1 MPNITFIL
9 QSEPQYERKLPDFAG
24 ENCCERNGV
33 PEKCIWI
40 CMGGC
45 KETSGGLF
53 PNSVCHKYEKI
64 AGGCCEDPRNVDQS
78 GIIKIKILLFLMI
91 LL

>member
-1 MPNITFIL
+1 
-9 QSEPQYERKLPDFAG
+9 
-24 ENCCERNGV
+24 
-33 PEKCIWI
+33 
-40 CMGGC
+40 MGGC

-64 AGGCCEDPRNVDQS
+64 AGGCCEDPRNFDQS